1 MTAKELKRIFQN
13 GECLSLDTMRLY
25 NDGKLNKKTVHE
37 VEKHLLECG
46 LCAAAVDGLTTRRM
60 GEINK
65 LSSHIQR
72 RLAVYMNTPP
82 RVSFF
87 RRFGMA
93 IVTGAVL
100 VTGGVTWW
108 YFAQSERKDA
118 PQLSD
123 TVLVPASDPSFI
135 QPPGSSSVQP
145 AERPHD
151 NGAVIVPGET
161 GSNAKLA
168 DNSGHSPAR
177 MQNLPADQ
185 PGSAK
190 TLTVKQEEPAD
201 PQSTRTEDPGNTETA
216 QGPDTRS
223 AVNKLPLRIK
233 SVQVYPPVTH
243 SDKNT
248 RKESKNG
255 QLGRK
260 DGSDAAFKLDEMP
273 SFPGGDAALRSY
285 ITSNFNP
292 TAADREK
299 LKRYS
304 TGVLFVVNSR
314 TGAISAPELS
324 FSISPEIDAELLRVI
339 NAMPSWNPGKKRGEV
354 DVMIGITF
362 E

>member
-37 VEKHLLECG
+37 VEKHLLECS
-46 LCAAAVDGLTTRRM
+46 LCSAAVDGLTTRRM

-108 YFAQSERKDA
+108 YFAQNERSNS

-123 TVLVPASDPSFI
+123 TVQVPADGHSFI
-135 QPPGSSSVQP
+135 QPPGSSTVQP

-151 NGAVIVPGET
+151 NGAVVVPGEP
-161 GSNAKLA
+161 GGKLA
-168 DNSGHSPAR
+168 DNSGHSSTRLQSP
-177 MQNLPADQ
+177 PADQ
-185 PGSAK
+185 PGS
-190 TLTVKQEEPAD
+190 TDVVSEKQEEPAN
-201 PQSTRTEDPGNTETA
+201 PQDTRTQEPGNTETT
-216 QGPDTRS
+216 QGPDTRN
-223 AVNKLPLRIK
+223 AVNKMPLRVK

-243 SDKNT
+243 SDKTT
-248 RKESKNG
+248 RKESKDG

-260 DGSDAAFKLDEMP
+260 SGSDAAFKLDEMP

-285 ITSNFNP
+285 IMSNFNP

-304 TGVLFVVNSR
+304 TGVLFVVNSK

-324 FSISPEIDAELLRVI
+324 FSISPEVDAELLRVI
-339 NAMPSWNPGKKRGEV
+339 NSMPSWNPGKKRGEV